1 MFPTQ
6 CIQAYYL
13 DQGSKTADATC
24 EQCFASGENVTKY
37 NATSTRV
44 ITSPSESIMYGNNAP
59 GEGFRDVAVAVRGV
73 GDCVLPWSCAE
84 EQLE

>member
-44 ITSPSESIMYGNNAP
+44 ITSPSESITVLANRCLWED
-59 GEGFRDVAVAVRGV
+59 GEVRTV
-73 GDCVLPWSCAE
+73 GS
-84 EQLE
+84 

>member
-1 MFPTQ
+1 M
-6 CIQAYYL
+6 CLEVCRHIVDLYGVNAH
-13 DQGSKTADATC
+13 KTSQDI
-24 EQCFASGENVTKY
+24 NDM
-37 NATSTRV
+37 
-44 ITSPSESIMYGNNAP
+44 IIMYGNNAP

>member
-1 MFPTQ
+1 M
-6 CIQAYYL
+6 AL
-13 DQGSKTADATC
+13 MR
-24 EQCFASGENVTKY
+24 
-37 NATSTRV
+37 TRHHR
-44 ITSPSESIMYGNNAP
+44 ISNDMTIMYGNNAP